1 MVTCVEC
8 NATVEVPADAVRSE
22 IVDCPSCGVELEI
35 VNPKT
40 GEVRVAECAGEDWG
54 E

>member
-1 MVTCVEC
+1 MTVCVEC
-8 NATVEVPADAVRSE
+8 DTEIQIPGDAVQGE

-35 VNPKT
+35 VNPET
-40 GEVRVAECAGEDWG
+40 RELRIAEVEGEDWG